1 MWNTTSETVK
11 LKVCFQEQ
19 QKKKKKEEEKKML
32 FHNKM
37 EVEKVQPKVE
47 RNKRQVR
54 VQLQL
59 ASERVQS
66 ELPHVELVTMFTV
79 DPDVGV

>member
-1 MWNTTSETVK
+1 MWNTTSETFK
-11 LKVCFQEQ
+11 LKVCFQER
-19 QKKKKKEEEKKML
+19 QKKKKKKKKKDVISQQ
-32 FHNKM
+32 NGSRK
-37 EVEKVQPKVE
+37 KIQPKVE

-54 VQLQL
+54 VQLGL

-66 ELPHVELVTMFTV
+66 EPPHVELVTVFTV

>member
-1 MWNTTSETVK
+1 
-11 LKVCFQEQ
+11 
-19 QKKKKKEEEKKML
+19 ML

-37 EVEKVQPKVE
+37 EAEKIQPKVE

-54 VQLQL
+54 VQLGL

-66 ELPHVELVTMFTV
+66 EPPHVELVTVFTV